1 MYIFMKISDI
11 MCKQYEYQ
19 LLQNG
24 ECLGWHVCHST
35 FFIFTFALKVVC
47 LRRHR
52 RRHRRN
58 HLPQW
63 HRMSTRSA
71 RSARSVITL
80 AEVVETPVVVSTAT
94 LVTGVAVGLVYSCV
108 DDPST
113 LSIAI
118 TASVLIAASLSQGSK
133 GKEKETQAEKLG
145 SLHVWF
151 DQMVSTFKVARW
163 ISRLPIYTQ
172 DPPSSEKPGVTTI
185 WDNPPS
191 ELWSTGLWVAQLE
204 NQVGAPDVNCAQL
217 ELCYATHNWL
227 ILVDRQRL
235 HMVGSSPIKKCQ
247 TLYRWFNIWFQRTAF
262 PNSSWSPTPSW

>member
-1 MYIFMKISDI
+1 
-11 MCKQYEYQ
+11 MCKQDDYQ

-35 FFIFTFALKVVC
+35 FFIFTFALKVVGLC
-47 LRRHR
+47 RHR
-52 RRHRRN
+52 RRHRRRHT
-58 HLPQW
+58 HLLRHRTNNIW
-63 HRMSTRSA
+63 HTRSA

-133 GKEKETQAEKLG
+133 GKEKETQAEKLR

-151 DQMVSTFKVARW
+151 AQMCLYCQYFQSGEMNQQATYLYPRSSLFRKTW
-163 ISRLPIYTQ
+163 CHHDLGQ
-172 DPPSSEKPGVTTI
+172 PPLGIVKHRPLGCTIGKPGGGP
-185 WDNPPS
+185 W
-191 ELWSTGLWVAQLE
+191 
-204 NQVGAPDVNCAQL
+204 C
-217 ELCYATHNWL
+217 ELCTIGIVLCYT
-227 ILVDRQRL
+227 
-235 HMVGSSPIKKCQ
+235 
-247 TLYRWFNIWFQRTAF
+247 
-262 PNSSWSPTPSW
+262 

>member
-1 MYIFMKISDI
+1 
-11 MCKQYEYQ
+11 MCKQDDFQ

-35 FFIFTFALKVVC
+35 FFIFTFALKVVG

-52 RRHRRN
+52 SRHRRR
-58 HLPQW
+58 LTLR
-63 HRMSTRSA
+63 HRKSIIIIISKEHTRSA

-113 LSIAI
+113 LCIAI
-118 TASVLIAASLSQGSK
+118 TASVLVAASLSQGSK
-133 GKEKETQAEKLG
+133 GNEKETQAEKLR

-204 NQVGAPDVNCAQL
+204 NQVGAHCAL
-217 ELCYATHNWL
+217 
-227 ILVDRQRL
+227 D
-235 HMVGSSPIKKCQ
+235 
-247 TLYRWFNIWFQRTAF
+247 
-262 PNSSWSPTPSW
+262 SSWSPTPAHGW